1 MAKDR
6 LYYHDSKL
14 CEFEADVISCEG
26 PFEKE
31 DGAGFWKVKLSPNA
45 FYPESGGQP
54 SDRGKVDDVDVIDVI
69 EDEQGEVVV
78 ILGQEVAGKV
88 SCLIDSARRFD
99 LMQQHTGQ
107 HILSAAMERLFWYET
122 IGFHLSE
129 EYCTVDLDVDRLD
142 ESQADQAEDLAN
154 SIVFLDV
161 PVRAEFVDDAKLAS
175 YELRKVPKVDSDIR
189 IVSVEGFD
197 NCPCGGTHVSRTGE
211 IGLVKITRI
220 DRAKG
225 KVRIEVL
232 CGGRA
237 LADYRR
243 KNKQLASAATSLSI
257 HPMELESQV
266 GRILSQLKESKKS
279 LQEASTRLMEYD
291 SARIWDEAERV
302 SGVKVIVYD
311 AGQGGMDFAKQFAL
325 KLVSNPSTA
334 AAIGASGPDTAY
346 LVVARSQDLGL
357 DASAVFKAAI
367 TSLEGKGGGNKA
379 MAQGGGAKLGGLA
392 AALEEAKMALLEQIG

>member
-107 HILSAAMERLFWYET
+107 HILSAAMERLFGYET

-175 YELRKVPKVDSDIR
+175 YEL
-189 IVSVEGFD
+189 
-197 NCPCGGTHVSRTGE
+197 
-211 IGLVKITRI
+211 
-220 DRAKG
+220 
-225 KVRIEVL
+225 
-232 CGGRA
+232 
-237 LADYRR
+237 
-243 KNKQLASAATSLSI
+243 
-257 HPMELESQV
+257 
-266 GRILSQLKESKKS
+266 
-279 LQEASTRLMEYD
+279 
-291 SARIWDEAERV
+291 
-302 SGVKVIVYD
+302 
-311 AGQGGMDFAKQFAL
+311 
-325 KLVSNPSTA
+325 
-334 AAIGASGPDTAY
+334 
-346 LVVARSQDLGL
+346 
-357 DASAVFKAAI
+357 
-367 TSLEGKGGGNKA
+367 
-379 MAQGGGAKLGGLA
+379 
-392 AALEEAKMALLEQIG
+392 